1 MADQVLIF
9 ADTERSPEL
18 RHELPVAIGDA
29 FLYAEN
35 NGSRYVLTNVLE
47 VEKMKKL
54 GVETRMPDDYGID
67 ELLKS
72 GKKPREIRNELLL
85 RACRDLG
92 ITDAAVPFWFPSISP
107 TSCAE
112 TESSCAPTKS
122 CSTSAG
128 VRRTRRRS
136 PGSGARRRRPRRAC
150 RSPPTCCA
158 PPSRATAGSCS
169 KGSR

>member
-1 MADQVLIF
+1 MADQVLIY

-18 RHELPVAIGDA
+18 RHELPVAIGDS
-29 FLYAEN
+29 FLYVEN

-47 VEKMKKL
+47 VEKIKKL

-72 GKKPREIRNELLL
+72 GKKQREIRNELLL

-92 ITDAAVPFWFPSISP
+92 ITDAAVPFWFPVDLADFLRENGIELR
-107 TSCAE
+107 ADE
-112 TESSCAPTKS
+112 ELFDE
-122 CSTSAG
+122 
-128 VRRTRRRS
+128 RRRS
-136 PGSGARRRRPRRAC
+136 KNAAEIAALRRRPRLGC
-150 RSPPTCCA
+150 RSQRTCCA

-169 KGSR
+169 RASR